1 MVNLQ
6 NYLERLTL
14 HHLKMVFKGSSII
27 AIGWFPHK
35 KYEKE
40 STLLPINSNI
50 IAGARLFHSF
60 VSFNRKLA

>member
-14 HHLKMVFKGSSII
+14 YHLKIVFKGSSII

-40 STLLPINSNI
+40 STSYFQSIQT
-50 IAGARLFHSF
+50 
-60 VSFNRKLA
+60 